1 MSETT
6 RRNVLMALAALSG
19 AGMLKVPALRAATE
33 ELVVT
38 TYGGSW
44 EAFWRDTLMPDFAAR
59 TGIEAR
65 IDTGLGRVYTA
76 NMRAAGV
83 ENPPYGVVM
92 TNEIFTSV
100 LRNEGFFEEL
110 DLSRLPSFADL
121 HPIATA
127 ASGNT
132 GAVGMISPIGI
143 GYRTDMVSTPPTAWR
158 DLWDNPEFAGRTG
171 LYNIVNTAG
180 KMMVMMT
187 GRIFGDG
194 IRDVDA
200 AFAKL
205 GELGQ
210 VIQTDFNMST
220 AFAAGEVVV
229 APFDFGEIARL
240 RNLGLPVDCI
250 IPEEGM
256 MMWDQTF
263 SVARNVAA
271 RDAAY
276 AYLDYILSP
285 PAQELLM
292 REFFVTPV
300 NTKVVVPDD
309 LAQDVPVSGAAMAGL
324 IEWDWEWANQN
335 NDMLTRR
342 WNETFGA

>member
-1 MSETT
+1 MPELN
-6 RRNVLMALAALSG
+6 RRNLLVALAAVTG
-19 AGMLKVPALRAATE
+19 TGFLKVPALRAATE

-44 EAFWRDTLMPDFAAR
+44 EAFWRATLMPAFAER
-59 TGIEAR
+59 TGISAT

-83 ENPPYGVVM
+83 DNPPYGVVM
-92 TNEIFTSV
+92 TNEIFAQV
-100 LRNEGFFEEL
+100 LRDEGYFEEL
-110 DLSRLPSFADL
+110 DQDLLSNHGDL
-121 HPIATA
+121 YPIATA
-127 ASGNT
+127 AAGGH

-143 GYRTDMVSTPPTAWR
+143 GYRTDLVSTPPTAWR
-158 DLWDNPEFAGRTG
+158 DLWDNPEFAGRIG

-180 KMMVMMT
+180 KMMVMLT
-187 GRIFGDG
+187 GRIYGSGMHDT
-194 IRDVDA
+194 DT
-200 AFAKL
+200 AFEKL

-210 VIQTDFNMST
+210 IIQTDFNMST
-220 AFAAGEVVV
+220 AFASGEVVV

-240 RNLGLPVDCI
+240 RNQGLPVDCI

-256 MMWDQTF
+256 MMWDQSF
-263 SVARNVAA
+263 SIARKITA

-276 AYLDYILSP
+276 AYLDFILSP
-285 PAQELLM
+285 EAQDLLM
-292 REFFVTPV
+292 REFFVSPV
-300 NTKVVVPDD
+300 NTRVEVPEALQRDG
-309 LAQDVPVSGAAMAGL
+309 PVWGEAMSGL
-324 IEWDWEWANQN
+324 IEWDWQWANAN